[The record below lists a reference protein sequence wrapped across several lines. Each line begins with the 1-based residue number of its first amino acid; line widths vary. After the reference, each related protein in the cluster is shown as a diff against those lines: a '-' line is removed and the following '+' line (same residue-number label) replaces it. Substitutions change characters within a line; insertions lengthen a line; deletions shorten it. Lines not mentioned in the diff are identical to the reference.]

1 MARLRAA
8 ALLAAWGQLA
18 ASPDRFEELACAL
31 RRVDAREL
39 SERDFRERY
48 QGKEPLLLTHVA
60 DSWAATQSWATP
72 ELIAAA
78 RGDAQIE
85 IIDPRLLRFKGS
97 YAPAVRTVALRA
109 YLEALLEEPD
119 PIFRNRWCVPAPW
132 PLLPLLLHASGCLGP
147 PAACA
152 G

>member
-1 MARLRAA
+1 MAC
-8 ALLAAWGQLA
+8 GQLA
-18 ASPDRFEELACAL
+18 ASPGRFEELAQQELEQGLPPPTCAL

-48 QGKEPLLLTHVA
+48 QGTEPLLLTHVA

-78 RGDAQIE
+78 ARGDEQIE
-85 IIDPRLLRFKGS
+85 IIDPGLLRFKGS

-119 PIFRNRWCVPAPW
+119 PIFRNRWCVPAP
-132 PLLPLLLHASGCLGP
+132 
-147 PAACA
+147 
-152 G
+152 